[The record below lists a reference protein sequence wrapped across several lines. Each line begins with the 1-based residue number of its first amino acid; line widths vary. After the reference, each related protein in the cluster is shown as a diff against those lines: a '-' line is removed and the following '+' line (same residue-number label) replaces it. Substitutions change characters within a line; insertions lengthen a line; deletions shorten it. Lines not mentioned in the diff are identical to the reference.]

1 MGAEGNTAD
10 GAWATIGTAGLDYRS
25 FFLNHELNLVT
36 REPGLCPQWQALFL
50 QDLAQAQ
57 VLPAS

>member
-1 MGAEGNTAD
+1 MGAEGNTTD

-36 REPGLCPQWQALFL
+36 REPGLCPQ
-50 QDLAQAQ
+50 
-57 VLPAS
+57 